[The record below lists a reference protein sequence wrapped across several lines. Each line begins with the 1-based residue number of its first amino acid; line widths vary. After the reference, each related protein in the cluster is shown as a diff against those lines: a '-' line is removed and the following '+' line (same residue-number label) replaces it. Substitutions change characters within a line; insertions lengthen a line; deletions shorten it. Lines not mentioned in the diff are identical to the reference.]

1 MSENSLQRY
10 KARRAFQSLK
20 EDKQMSNSEYVKLRS
35 VIQNVKETRKDVVVV
50 DSVVAAVPQ
59 NFVYVFILDD
69 TFNDSTSRVTGTSDT
84 HNVNRYIT
92 DITVDIS
99 NGYTIEDP
107 VSMSTYAADSGTLED
122 MIIKFDADILDKTN
136 FYHYIKV
143 HTDGVELSSV
153 TTGTLATN
161 IRTAIDKSI
170 SDYGSVDNDTI
181 IKRVIVGHGTEEIKS
196 AYYAAYAAT
205 TPHDFP
211 SYIQYKNK
219 ADETTNDH
227 IYNVDAVITSINGE
241 GTPYMGDY
249 SSSNTIVLYPHNTE
263 VSGAAED
270 PATYEYSG
278 NASLYFRTLMTEQNN
293 DKYTL
298 LYTEWSAVRVTSL
311 SPFDAVYISVGV
323 NTLTPATHYSLG
335 ANLAAL
341 E

>member
-50 DSVVAAVPQ
+50 DSVVADPQ

-69 TFNDSTSRVTGTSDT
+69 TFNDSTSRVTGTSDS
-84 HNVNRYIT
+84 HNENRYIT
-92 DITVDIS
+92 DIKVVTGDA
-99 NGYTIEDP
+99 YTP
-107 VSMSTYAADSGTLED
+107 VPPVPGKMSTYADGATLED

-153 TTGTLATN
+153 TTGTLATT
-161 IRTAIDKSI
+161 IRGAIDASI
-170 SDYGSVDNDTI
+170 SASVSSDRDTI

-196 AYYAAYAAT
+196 AYSAAYTYNSGSAPT
-205 TPHDFP
+205 
-211 SYIQYKNK
+211 YNQYVTFV
-219 ADETTNDH
+219 DGTLYDH
-227 IYNVDAVITSINGE
+227 IFNVDAVITSINDKAAS
-241 GTPYMGDY
+241 YMGDY

-263 VSGAAED
+263 VSGAADD
-270 PATYEYSG
+270 PPTYEYSG

-298 LYTEWSAVRVTSL
+298 LYTEWSAARVTSL
-311 SPFDAVYISVGV
+311 SPSDAVYISVGD
-323 NTLTPATHYSLG
+323 NTLTPATHYRLG